1 MDGGNPS
8 ESIGFILRR
17 EILFDILMVAFMS
30 TASHVSYIGS
40 DRMTVSVVNCIY
52 DAENMGFDEIEKYS
66 VNLLTI
72 SADSMDI

>member
-1 MDGGNPS
+1 
-8 ESIGFILRR
+8 
-17 EILFDILMVAFMS
+17 MVAFMS

-66 VNLLTI
+66 VNLLTS